1 VALDIHQTTHT
12 HRARVGEST
21 TRPLRR
27 GHLVLAM
34 ATGLFAI
41 GVGVWRWAPDYD
53 PPSDQSTVT
62 TVVSARGTP

>member
-1 VALDIHQTTHT
+1 MALDYQQTTQT
-12 HRARVGEST
+12 HLARADQST

-27 GHLVLAM
+27 SHLILAM

-41 GVGVWRWAPDYD
+41 GVGIWRWAPDSD
-53 PPSDQSTVT
+53 TPSHQGTVT